1 MNSLDNK
8 QLTYLFSLLL
18 VVNILLTIFIIV
30 IYLKLRNK
38 QGPPGPQGPQ
48 GVPGIPGIQSQS
60 NTSSS
65 SK

>member
-38 QGPPGPQGPQ
+38 QGFSGP
-48 GVPGIPGIQSQS
+48 
-60 NTSSS
+60 
-65 SK
+65 

>member
-8 QLTYLFSLLL
+8 QLTYLFIILLTS
-18 VVNILLTIFIIV
+18 NILLTGFIIF

-38 QGPPGPQGPQ
+38 LGPPGPQGPQ

-65 SK
+65 K